1 MKVSELKRMPVPSDL
16 AKMLQAESYLVDRY
30 LHALEAMPRIWEDTI
45 GELNWRF
52 NFLQMQGL
60 YYAAPEKRIVVWSDV
75 RIAQAE
81 MGRIHGL
88 AYHNAGNRS
97 SAFYR
102 PETDIEDVA
111 FDTRS
116 KNHFTQIFN
125 SGDPRNILR
134 LDIAL
139 LAHVFQV
146 PIPVMET
153 HSRDVF
159 TDYVREIVN
168 HVQLFGTELEF
179 LEAMSASAPQLL
191 VVHSDEIEHYL
202 PEPSR
207 ETARGFRII
216 EAPNLP
222 SELDTDR
229 PIVAH
234 ANLKDQLGPR
244 AGVVMIGRADGKW
257 QLLSTDVML
266 GSQVEF
272 DAARLTVPALPVMEK
287 DAARL
292 QISTPGEFDV
302 VLIAADRP
310 LDGFPAFI
318 RNKRALARDQD
329 DASIL
334 TTQDWQWIRE
344 TLFALGPK
352 KTHVLFRKLDVQK
365 A

>member
-1 MKVSELKRMPVPSDL
+1 MSELKRMPVPSDL
-16 AKMLQAESYLVDRY
+16 AEMLKAESYLVDRH
-30 LHALEAMPRIWEDTI
+30 LHSLEAMPRIWEDTI
-45 GELNWRF
+45 SELNWRF

-60 YYAAPEKRIVVWSDV
+60 YYAAPAKRIVVWSDV

-81 MGRIHGL
+81 IGRIHGL

-111 FDTRS
+111 FDARS

-125 SGDPRNILR
+125 GGDPRNILR

-159 TDYVREIVN
+159 TDCILEIVN
-168 HVQLFGTELEF
+168 HVQMFRTDLEF
-179 LEAMSASAPQLL
+179 LEAMSASTPQLI
-191 VVHSDEIEHYL
+191 VVHSDEIEYYL
-202 PEPSR
+202 PEQTKNLTRS
-207 ETARGFRII
+207 FKII

-222 SELDTDR
+222 SGLDTNR

-234 ANLKDQLGPR
+234 ADLKDRLGPR
-244 AGVVMIGRADGKW
+244 AGVVMIGRADGAW

-266 GSQVEF
+266 GSQVEI
-272 DAARLTVPALPVMEK
+272 DAARLTVPALPVIEK
-287 DAARL
+287 DNARL
-292 QISTPGEFDV
+292 QISTPGMFEV

-318 RNKRALARDQD
+318 RNKRALARDKD

-352 KTHVLFRKLDVQK
+352 KTCVLFRKLDVQK